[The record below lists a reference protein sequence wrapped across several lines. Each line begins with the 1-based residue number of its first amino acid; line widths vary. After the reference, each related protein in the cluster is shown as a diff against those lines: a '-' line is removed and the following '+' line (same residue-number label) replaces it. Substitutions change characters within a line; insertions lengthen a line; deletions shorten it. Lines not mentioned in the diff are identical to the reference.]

1 MSLVATPT
9 ETDVLADIARERAA
23 GLDPFGDDEFDPP
36 VIGAK
41 EVIEEADEVVAV
53 AAVADAS
60 DAANA
65 PPEKDAAA
73 VSDAEKPVGE
83 GADAAELKAKDDA
96 PWESVEDADA
106 QVAEEPQ
113 AAAAESPKDV
123 VKETVK
129 ETPEPQIPTYQ
140 TELPADYQAQR
151 GVLLK
156 EKALAM
162 KKLIDGELDLEAFS
176 VIESRVSNALED
188 LTAQRIRSETLSEA
202 NVQNQQA
209 MQQSEIRRLIAR
221 AKADVDYSKDTKA
234 QKNFDVALRTLQADP
249 DNAALEFG
257 DLVDEAHRVVLAL
270 RGGVGKVQVEL
281 AAAAAAV
288 AASAVTAPGVA
299 DPAVK
304 DVKVVKTAMPVA
316 SVAVAREKV
325 PDRQLAEK
333 APVTLRGLPV
343 ASTPNSNGDVIEQM
357 SRLSGQAY
365 QDAFAKLSPQQRRT
379 LVDEE

>member
-36 VIGAK
+36 VIGAR
-41 EVIEEADEVVAV
+41 EVIEEPDEVAAV
-53 AAVADAS
+53 AAVADADEAA
-60 DAANA
+60 DAT
-65 PPEKDAAA
+65 PEKDAAA
-73 VSDAEKPVGE
+73 DSDAEKPGGE
-83 GADAAELKAKDDA
+83 GADAAESKGTDGDQQEQAE
-96 PWESVEDADA
+96 ESAAEAVEDAQA
-106 QVAEEPQ
+106 TAPEP
-113 AAAAESPKDV
+113 

-129 ETPEPQIPTYQ
+129 EIPEPQIPTYQ

-234 QKNFDVALRTLQADP
+234 QKSFDVALRTLQADP

-257 DLVDEAHRVVLAL
+257 DLVDEAHRVVMAL
-270 RGGVGKVQVEL
+270 RGGVGKADATVP
-281 AAAAAAV
+281 ANATAAV
-288 AASAVTAPGVA
+288 PVAAPV
-299 DPAVK
+299 VK
-304 DVKVVKTAMPVA
+304 ETKVVKAATPVA
-316 SVAVAREKV
+316 PVAVAPEKV
-325 PDRQLAEK
+325 PDRHPAEK

-365 QDAFAKLSPQQRRT
+365 QDAFAKLSPQQRRS

>member
-1 MSLVATPT
+1 MSLVATPA

-41 EVIEEADEVVAV
+41 EVIEELDDAAAV
-53 AAVADAS
+53 AAAS
-60 DAANA
+60 DAT
-65 PPEKDAAA
+65 PEKDAAA
-73 VSDAEKPVGE
+73 ASDAEQQGE
-83 GADAAELKAKDDA
+83 EGGDAQPNAKDDA
-96 PWESVEDADA
+96 PPEPVEDAGVQA
-106 QVAEEPQ
+106 TQEPQ
-113 AAAAESPKDV
+113 AAAPEA

-129 ETPEPQIPTYQ
+129 EIPEPQIPTYQ
-140 TELPADYQAQR
+140 TELPADYQEQR

-156 EKALAM
+156 EKSLAM

-270 RGGVGKVQVEL
+270 RGGVGKVE
-281 AAAAAAV
+281 AAVAAAAV
-288 AASAVTAPGVA
+288 PVVVP
-299 DPAVK
+299 
-304 DVKVVKTAMPVA
+304 VVKEAKVGKAATPAAP
-316 SVAVAREKV
+316 VAVALEKV
-325 PDRQLAEK
+325 PDRQPADK

-365 QDAFAKLSPQQRRT
+365 QDAFAKLSPQQRRS

>member
-113 AAAAESPKDV
+113 AAAPELVKD
-123 VKETVK
+123 TVK
-129 ETPEPQIPTYQ
+129 EASERQIPTYQ

-151 GVLLK
+151 SVLLK
-156 EKALAM
+156 EKSLAM
-162 KKLIDGELDLEAFS
+162 KKLIDGELDLDAFS

-202 NVQNQQA
+202 NMQNQQA

-281 AAAAAAV
+281 AAAAAV

>member
-41 EVIEEADEVVAV
+41 EVIEELDEVVAV
-53 AAVADAS
+53 PATADAS
-60 DAANA
+60 DSDNA
-65 PPEKDAAA
+65 PPAKDAAA
-73 VSDAEKPVGE
+73 ISDADKPDGE
-83 GADAAELKAKDDA
+83 GADAAELKGKDGDQQEPA
-96 PWESVEDADA
+96 DESAAVAVEEA
-106 QVAEEPQ
+106 QVT
-113 AAAAESPKDV
+113 AAESPKDV

-151 GVLLK
+151 SVLLK
-156 EKALAM
+156 EKSLAM
-162 KKLIDGELDLEAFS
+162 KKLIDGELDLDAFS

-209 MQQSEIRRLIAR
+209 MQKSEIRRLIAR

-234 QKNFDVALRTLQADP
+234 QKSFDVALRTLQADP

-270 RGGVGKVQVEL
+270 RGGVGKVDATVP
-281 AAAAAAV
+281 AVAAAV
-288 AASAVTAPGVA
+288 VAPAATAPVVAASV
-299 DPAVK
+299 VK
-304 DVKVVKTAMPVA
+304 DAKVVKAASPVVPVA
-316 SVAVAREKV
+316 TEKV
-325 PDRQLAEK
+325 PDRQPAEK

-365 QDAFAKLSPQQRRT
+365 QDAFAKLSPQQRRS

>member
-41 EVIEEADEVVAV
+41 EVIEELDEVVAV
-53 AAVADAS
+53 PATADAS
-60 DAANA
+60 DSDNA
-65 PPEKDAAA
+65 PPAKDAAA
-73 VSDAEKPVGE
+73 ISDADKPDGE
-83 GADAAELKAKDDA
+83 GADAAELKGKDGDQQEPA
-96 PWESVEDADA
+96 DESAAVAVEEA
-106 QVAEEPQ
+106 QVT
-113 AAAAESPKDV
+113 AAESPKDV

-151 GVLLK
+151 SVLLK
-156 EKALAM
+156 EKSLAM
-162 KKLIDGELDLEAFS
+162 KKLIDGELDLDAFS

-234 QKNFDVALRTLQADP
+234 QKNFDVALRTLLADP

-270 RGGVGKVQVEL
+270 RGGVARVDATVPV
-281 AAAAAAV
+281 AAAV
-288 AASAVTAPGVA
+288 TVPVVAPVVKETK
-299 DPAVK
+299 AVK
-304 DVKVVKTAMPVA
+304 AATPVA
-316 SVAVAREKV
+316 PVAVALEKV
-325 PDRQLAEK
+325 PDRQPAEK

-343 ASTPNSNGDVIEQM
+343 AATPNSNGDVIEQM

-365 QDAFAKLSPQQRRT
+365 QDAFAKLSPQQRRS

>member
-36 VIGAK
+36 VMGTK
-41 EVIEEADEVVAV
+41 EVIEETDELEAVVAT
-53 AAVADAS
+53 ADAS
-60 DAANA
+60 DAVNA
-65 PPEKDAAA
+65 PPEKDAA
-73 VSDAEKPVGE
+73 VTTESGKPVGE
-83 GADAAELKAKDDA
+83 GADAAESKGTEGDQQGQVD
-96 PWESVEDADA
+96 DADA

-156 EKALAM
+156 EKSLAM

-234 QKNFDVALRTLQADP
+234 QKSFDVALRTLQADP

-270 RGGVGKVQVEL
+270 RGGVARVDATVP
-281 AAAAAAV
+281 AV
-288 AASAVTAPGVA
+288 SAVTVPVVAPVVKEA
-299 DPAVK
+299 KAVK
-304 DVKVVKTAMPVA
+304 AATPVA
-316 SVAVAREKV
+316 PVAVASV
-325 PDRQLAEK
+325 PDRQPAEK
-333 APVTLRGLPV
+333 APMTLRGLPV

-365 QDAFAKLSPQQRRT
+365 QDAFARLSPQQRRR

>member
-41 EVIEEADEVVAV
+41 EVIDEPDEPIAVSEVV
-53 AAVADAS
+53 D
-60 DAANA
+60 A
-65 PPEKDAAA
+65 PPEKDAAVA
-73 VSDAEKPVGE
+73 SDAEKQGE
-83 GADAAELKAKDDA
+83 EGIDAQPNAKDEA
-96 PWESVEDADA
+96 PAEPVEDADA
-106 QVAEEPQ
+106 QAAQEPQ
-113 AAAAESPKDV
+113 AAAPEP
-123 VKETVK
+123 VKETAK
-129 ETPEPQIPTYQ
+129 EAPEPQIPTYQ
-140 TELPADYQAQR
+140 TELPADYQEQR

-176 VIESRVSNALED
+176 AIESRVSNALED

-234 QKNFDVALRTLQADP
+234 QKSFDVVLRTLQADP

-270 RGGVGKVQVEL
+270 RGGVGKVQVDP
-281 AAAAAAV
+281 AVAAAV
-288 AASAVTAPGVA
+288 VASAVKEA
-299 DPAVK
+299 
-304 DVKVVKTAMPVA
+304 KVVKAATPAAP
-316 SVAVAREKV
+316 VAVASEKV
-325 PDRQLAEK
+325 PDRQPAEK

-365 QDAFAKLSPQQRRT
+365 QDAFAKLSPQQRRS

>member
-9 ETDVLADIARERAA
+9 ETAVLADIARERAA

-41 EVIEEADEVVAV
+41 EVIEEPDEPGSVSE
-53 AAVADAS
+53 VADAS
-60 DAANA
+60 
-65 PPEKDAAA
+65 PEKDAAA
-73 VSDAEKPVGE
+73 ASDAEKQGVE
-83 GADAAELKAKDDA
+83 GADAQPNAKDDA
-96 PWESVEDADA
+96 PPESVEDADVQAA
-106 QVAEEPQ
+106 QEPQ
-113 AAAAESPKDV
+113 AAAPEAA
-123 VKETVK
+123 KETVK
-129 ETPEPQIPTYQ
+129 EIPEPQIPTYQ
-140 TELPADYQAQR
+140 TELPADYQEQR

-156 EKALAM
+156 EKSLAM

-270 RGGVGKVQVEL
+270 RGGVGKVDATVP
-281 AAAAAAV
+281 AVAAAV
-288 AASAVTAPGVA
+288 VAPAATAPVVAASV
-299 DPAVK
+299 VK
-304 DVKVVKTAMPVA
+304 DAKVVKAASPVVPVA
-316 SVAVAREKV
+316 TEKV
-325 PDRQLAEK
+325 PDRQPAEK

-365 QDAFAKLSPQQRRT
+365 QDAFAKLSPQQRRS

>member
-9 ETDVLADIARERAA
+9 ETAVLADIARERAA

-41 EVIEEADEVVAV
+41 EVMDEPDEPV
-53 AAVADAS
+53 AASEVAEVPTEKVASADLDAQEQ
-60 DAANA
+60 D
-65 PPEKDAAA
+65 
-73 VSDAEKPVGE
+73 GE
-83 GADAAELKAKDDA
+83 GADAAPFNAKDGNA
-96 PWESVEDADA
+96 PVPVEDATA
-106 QVAEEPQ
+106 QAAEEPK
-113 AAAAESPKDV
+113 AAAPEP
-123 VKETVK
+123 VKEAVK
-129 ETPEPQIPTYQ
+129 VAPESQIPTYQ

-234 QKNFDVALRTLQADP
+234 QKSFDVALRTLQADP

-270 RGGVGKVQVEL
+270 RGGVVKVGTAV
-281 AAAAAAV
+281 AAAAV
-288 AASAVTAPGVA
+288 PVVVPV
-299 DPAVK
+299 VK
-304 DVKVVKTAMPVA
+304 EVKVVKADAVSAPAPVTAL
-316 SVAVAREKV
+316 KV
-325 PDRQLAEK
+325 PDRQPAEK

-365 QDAFAKLSPQQRRT
+365 QDAFAKLSPQQRRS

>member
-1 MSLVATPT
+1 MSLVATTT

-41 EVIEEADEVVAV
+41 EVIEELDEAVAV
-53 AAVADAS
+53 AATADAS
-60 DAANA
+60 DSANA
-65 PPEKDAAA
+65 LPEKDAAA
-73 VSDAEKPVGE
+73 ASDAEKPDGE
-83 GADAAELKAKDDA
+83 GADAEPKAMDGDQQE
-96 PWESVEDADA
+96 PIEDATA

-113 AAAAESPKDV
+113 VAAPER
-123 VKETVK
+123 VKETTK
-129 ETPEPQIPTYQ
+129 EAPESQIPTYQ

-234 QKNFDVALRTLQADP
+234 QKSFDVALRTLQADP
-249 DNAALEFG
+249 DNGVLEFG
-257 DLVDEAHRVVLAL
+257 DLVDEAHRVVLAM
-270 RGGVGKVQVEL
+270 RGGVGKVDATVP
-281 AAAAAAV
+281 AV
-288 AASAVTAPGVA
+288 AAVTVPVVAPVVKETK
-299 DPAVK
+299 AVK
-304 DVKVVKTAMPVA
+304 AATPVA
-316 SVAVAREKV
+316 PVAVALEKV
-325 PDRQLAEK
+325 PDRQPAEK

-365 QDAFAKLSPQQRRT
+365 QDAFAKLSPQQRRS

>member
-36 VIGAK
+36 VIGAR
-41 EVIEEADEVVAV
+41 EVIEEADEVVADT
-53 AAVADAS
+53 AVADTS
-60 DAANA
+60 NAANA
-65 PPEKDAAA
+65 PPEKDAAG
-73 VSDAEKPVGE
+73 VSDADKPGGE
-83 GADAAELKAKDDA
+83 GADAAESKGTDGDQQGQ
-96 PWESVEDADA
+96 VED
-106 QVAEEPQ
+106 
-113 AAAAESPKDV
+113 AAAESPKDV

-129 ETPEPQIPTYQ
+129 EIPEPQIPTYQ

-156 EKALAM
+156 EKSLAM

-234 QKNFDVALRTLQADP
+234 QKSFDVALRTLQADP
-249 DNAALEFG
+249 DNAVLEFG

-270 RGGVGKVQVEL
+270 RGGVARVDATVPV
-281 AAAAAAV
+281 AAAV
-288 AASAVTAPGVA
+288 TVPVVAPVVKETK
-299 DPAVK
+299 AVK
-304 DVKVVKTAMPVA
+304 AATPVA
-316 SVAVAREKV
+316 PVAVASEKV
-325 PDRQLAEK
+325 PDRQPAEK

-365 QDAFAKLSPQQRRT
+365 QDAFAKLSPQQRRS

>member
-41 EVIEEADEVVAV
+41 EVIEELDEVVAI
-53 AAVADAS
+53 ASVADAS

-65 PPEKDAAA
+65 PPEKDAASA
-73 VSDAEKPVGE
+73 SDAEKPGGE
-83 GADAAELKAKDDA
+83 GADAEPNAADGDQHGQ
-96 PWESVEDADA
+96 VEDANA
-106 QVAEEPQ
+106 QADQEPQ
-113 AAAAESPKDV
+113 TAASEPV
-123 VKETVK
+123 RETVK
-129 ETPEPQIPTYQ
+129 EAPEPQIPTYQ

-234 QKNFDVALRTLQADP
+234 QKSFDVALRTLQADP
-249 DNAALEFG
+249 DNGVLEFG

-270 RGGVGKVQVEL
+270 RGVVGKVDVTVP
-281 AAAAAAV
+281 AV
-288 AASAVTAPGVA
+288 AAVTVPVVAPV
-299 DPAVK
+299 VK
-304 DVKVVKTAMPVA
+304 DAKAATSVA
-316 SVAVAREKV
+316 PVAVALEKV
-325 PDRQLAEK
+325 PDRQPAEK

-365 QDAFAKLSPQQRRT
+365 QDAFAKLSPQQRRS

>member
-41 EVIEEADEVVAV
+41 EVIEELDDVVAV
-53 AAVADAS
+53 AAVADTF

-73 VSDAEKPVGE
+73 TSDAEKPGGE
-83 GADAAELKAKDDA
+83 GADAAESKGTDGDQQKPIVDGA
-96 PWESVEDADA
+96 A

-113 AAAAESPKDV
+113 SAAPESPKDV

-209 MQQSEIRRLIAR
+209 MQQSEIRRLSAR

-234 QKNFDVALRTLQADP
+234 QKSFDVALRTLQADP

-270 RGGVGKVQVEL
+270 RGGVGKVDP
-281 AAAAAAV
+281 AV
-288 AASAVTAPGVA
+288 AAVTVPVVAPV
-299 DPAVK
+299 VK
-304 DVKVVKTAMPVA
+304 EAKVVKAAKPAAPIAVA
-316 SVAVAREKV
+316 SERV
-325 PDRQLAEK
+325 PDRQPAEK

-365 QDAFAKLSPQQRRT
+365 QDAFAKLSPQQRRS

>member
-41 EVIEEADEVVAV
+41 EVIEELDEVVGV
-53 AAVADAS
+53 AAVAATADT
-60 DAANA
+60 ANA
-65 PPEKDAAA
+65 LPEKDAASA
-73 VSDAEKPVGE
+73 SDGDQQGQV
-83 GADAAELKAKDDA
+83 DDA
-96 PWESVEDADA
+96 DADA
-106 QVAEEPQ
+106 QKAEEPQ
-113 AAAAESPKDV
+113 AAAPELPKEV
-123 VKETVK
+123 VKETAK
-129 ETPEPQIPTYQ
+129 EAPEPQITQYQ

-156 EKALAM
+156 EKSLAM

-234 QKNFDVALRTLQADP
+234 QKSFDVALRTLQADP

-270 RGGVGKVQVEL
+270 RGGVGKVDATVP
-281 AAAAAAV
+281 AVAAAV
-288 AASAVTAPGVA
+288 VAPAATAPVVAASV
-299 DPAVK
+299 VK
-304 DVKVVKTAMPVA
+304 DAKVVKAASPVVPVA
-316 SVAVAREKV
+316 TEKV
-325 PDRQLAEK
+325 PDRQPAEK

-365 QDAFAKLSPQQRRT
+365 QDAFAKLSPQQRRS

>member
-41 EVIEEADEVVAV
+41 EVIEELDEVVAV
-53 AAVADAS
+53 AATADAS
-60 DAANA
+60 DSANA
-65 PPEKDAAA
+65 LPEKDAAA
-73 VSDAEKPVGE
+73 ASDAEKPDGE
-83 GADAAELKAKDDA
+83 GTDAAELKAKDDA
-96 PWESVEDADA
+96 PLEQVANEDAQA
-106 QVAEEPQ
+106 AEEPL
-113 AAAAESPKDV
+113 AAAPEP
-123 VKETVK
+123 VKEAAK
-129 ETPEPQIPTYQ
+129 EAPEPQIPTYQ

-234 QKNFDVALRTLQADP
+234 QKSFDVALRTLQSDP

-270 RGGVGKVQVEL
+270 RGGVGKVQVEP
-281 AAAAAAV
+281 AVAAAAV
-288 AASAVTAPGVA
+288 PVVAPVVKEAKVVKAESAVTPAPVPTEKVA
-299 DPAVK
+299 D
-304 DVKVVKTAMPVA
+304 
-316 SVAVAREKV
+316 
-325 PDRQLAEK
+325 RQPTDK

-365 QDAFAKLSPQQRRT
+365 QDAFAKLSPQQRRS

>member
-41 EVIEEADEVVAV
+41 EVIEELDEVVGVPAT
-53 AAVADAS
+53 ADT
-60 DAANA
+60 ANA
-65 PPEKDAAA
+65 LPEKDAASA
-73 VSDAEKPVGE
+73 SDAEKPGGE
-83 GADAAELKAKDDA
+83 GADAEPNAADGDQQGQ
-96 PWESVEDADA
+96 VEDANA
-106 QVAEEPQ
+106 QADQEPQ
-113 AAAAESPKDV
+113 TAASEPV
-123 VKETVK
+123 RETVK
-129 ETPEPQIPTYQ
+129 EAPEPQIPTYQ

-221 AKADVDYSKDTKA
+221 AKAEVDYSKDTKA
-234 QKNFDVALRTLQADP
+234 QKNFDVTLRTLQADP

-270 RGGVGKVQVEL
+270 RGGVGKVQVE
-281 AAAAAAV
+281 AAV
-288 AASAVTAPGVA
+288 AAAPAPAVTAPV
-299 DPAVK
+299 VK
-304 DVKVVKTAMPVA
+304 EAKVVKAATPAAPIAVA
-316 SVAVAREKV
+316 SEKV
-325 PDRQLAEK
+325 PDRQPAEK

-365 QDAFAKLSPQQRRT
+365 QDAFAKLSPQQRRS

>member
-41 EVIEEADEVVAV
+41 EVIEELDEPGTDAATADT
-53 AAVADAS
+53 S

-73 VSDAEKPVGE
+73 VSDAETLGGE
-83 GADAAELKAKDDA
+83 GADAATPKAKDGDQQE
-96 PWESVEDADA
+96 PVEEAAADTT
-106 QVAEEPQ
+106 EEPQ
-113 AAAAESPKDV
+113 SAAAESPKDI
-123 VKETVK
+123 VKETAK
-129 ETPEPQIPTYQ
+129 EAPEPQIPTYQ

-151 GVLLK
+151 GALLK

-162 KKLIDGELDLEAFS
+162 KKLIDGELDLDAFS

-221 AKADVDYSKDTKA
+221 AKEDVDYSKDTKA
-234 QKNFDVALRTLQADP
+234 QKSFDVALRTLQADP

-257 DLVDEAHRVVLAL
+257 DLVDEAHRVVMAL
-270 RGGVGKVQVEL
+270 RGGVGKADATVP
-281 AAAAAAV
+281 ANATAAV
-288 AASAVTAPGVA
+288 PVAAPV
-299 DPAVK
+299 VK
-304 DVKVVKTAMPVA
+304 ETKVVKAATPVA
-316 SVAVAREKV
+316 PVAVAPEKV
-325 PDRQLAEK
+325 PDRQPAEK

-365 QDAFAKLSPQQRRT
+365 QDAFAKLSPQQRRS

>member
-1 MSLVATPT
+1 
-9 ETDVLADIARERAA
+9 
-23 GLDPFGDDEFDPP
+23 
-36 VIGAK
+36 
-41 EVIEEADEVVAV
+41 
-53 AAVADAS
+53 
-60 DAANA
+60 
-65 PPEKDAAA
+65 
-73 VSDAEKPVGE
+73 
-83 GADAAELKAKDDA
+83 
-96 PWESVEDADA
+96 
-106 QVAEEPQ
+106 
-113 AAAAESPKDV
+113 
-123 VKETVK
+123 
-129 ETPEPQIPTYQ
+129 
-140 TELPADYQAQR
+140 
-151 GVLLK
+151 VLLK
-156 EKALAM
+156 EKSLAM

-234 QKNFDVALRTLQADP
+234 QKSFDVALRTLQADP

-270 RGGVGKVQVEL
+270 RGGVGKVQVDP
-281 AAAAAAV
+281 AVAAAAV
-288 AASAVTAPGVA
+288 PVFA
-299 DPAVK
+299 PAVK
-304 DVKVVKTAMPVA
+304 ETKAVKAVTPVA
-316 SVAVAREKV
+316 PVAAALEKV
-325 PDRQLAEK
+325 PDRQPAEK

-365 QDAFAKLSPQQRRT
+365 QDAFAKLSPQQRRS

>member
-41 EVIEEADEVVAV
+41 EVIEELDEVVAV
-53 AAVADAS
+53 PATADAS
-60 DAANA
+60 DSDNA
-65 PPEKDAAA
+65 PPAKDAAA
-73 VSDAEKPVGE
+73 ISDADKPDGE
-83 GADAAELKAKDDA
+83 GADAAELKGKDGDQQEPA
-96 PWESVEDADA
+96 DESAAVAVEEA
-106 QVAEEPQ
+106 QVT
-113 AAAAESPKDV
+113 AAESPKDV

-151 GVLLK
+151 SVLLK
-156 EKALAM
+156 EKSLAM
-162 KKLIDGELDLEAFS
+162 KKLIDGELDLDAFS

-234 QKNFDVALRTLQADP
+234 QKSFDVALRTLQADP

-270 RGGVGKVQVEL
+270 RGGVGKVDATVP
-281 AAAAAAV
+281 AVAAAV
-288 AASAVTAPGVA
+288 VAPAATAPVVAASV
-299 DPAVK
+299 VK
-304 DVKVVKTAMPVA
+304 DAKVVKAASPVVPVA
-316 SVAVAREKV
+316 TEKV
-325 PDRQLAEK
+325 PDRQPAEK

-365 QDAFAKLSPQQRRT
+365 QDAFAKLSPQQRRS

>member
-9 ETDVLADIARERAA
+9 ETAVLADIARERAA
-23 GLDPFGDDEFDPP
+23 GMDPFGDDEFDPP

-41 EVIEEADEVVAV
+41 EVIEDPDEVVADT
-53 AAVADAS
+53 AVADAT
-60 DAANA
+60 
-65 PPEKDAAA
+65 PEKDAAA
-73 VSDAEKPVGE
+73 VSESEKPDGE
-83 GADAAELKAKDDA
+83 GADAAKPKVEDGDQQEQAE
-96 PWESVEDADA
+96 ESAAEAVEDAQA
-106 QVAEEPQ
+106 TAPEP
-113 AAAAESPKDV
+113 

-129 ETPEPQIPTYQ
+129 ETPDPQIPTYQ

-162 KKLIDGELDLEAFS
+162 KKLIDGDLDLEAFS

-270 RGGVGKVQVEL
+270 RGGVRKVDATVP
-281 AAAAAAV
+281 AAAA
-288 AASAVTAPGVA
+288 SAEPVTAP
-299 DPAVK
+299 AVK
-304 DVKVVKTAMPVA
+304 ETKAVKSATPVA
-316 SVAVAREKV
+316 PVAVALEKV
-325 PDRQLAEK
+325 PDRQPAEK

-365 QDAFAKLSPQQRRT
+365 QDAFAKLSPQQRRS

>member
-1 MSLVATPT
+1 MSLVATPA

-41 EVIEEADEVVAV
+41 EVIEELDEVVGV
-53 AAVADAS
+53 AATADT
-60 DAANA
+60 ANA
-65 PPEKDAAA
+65 LPEKDAASA
-73 VSDAEKPVGE
+73 SDAEKPGGE
-83 GADAAELKAKDDA
+83 GADAEPNAADGDQQGQ
-96 PWESVEDADA
+96 VEDANA
-106 QVAEEPQ
+106 QADQEPQ
-113 AAAAESPKDV
+113 TAASEPV
-123 VKETVK
+123 RETVK
-129 ETPEPQIPTYQ
+129 EAPEPQIPTYQ

-221 AKADVDYSKDTKA
+221 AKAEVDYSKETKA

-257 DLVDEAHRVVLAL
+257 DLVDEAHRVVMAL
-270 RGGVGKVQVEL
+270 RGGVGKVQVEP
-281 AAAAAAV
+281 AVAAAAV
-288 AASAVTAPGVA
+288 PVVAPV
-299 DPAVK
+299 VK
-304 DVKVVKTAMPVA
+304 DVKAVKAATPAAPVA
-316 SVAVAREKV
+316 AALEKV
-325 PDRQLAEK
+325 PDRQPAEK

-365 QDAFAKLSPQQRRT
+365 QDAFAKLSPQQRRS

>member
-1 MSLVATPT
+1 MSLVATPI
-9 ETDVLADIARERAA
+9 ETDVLADIARERVA

-41 EVIEEADEVVAV
+41 EVIEELDEVVAV
-53 AAVADAS
+53 ATVDAADAP
-60 DAANA
+60 A
-65 PPEKDAAA
+65 EKDAAA
-73 VSDAEKPVGE
+73 VSDADKPGRE
-83 GADAAELKAKDDA
+83 GADAEPKATDGDQQEQ
-96 PWESVEDADA
+96 PEDA
-106 QVAEEPQ
+106 VVSLAEEPQ
-113 AAAAESPKDV
+113 TAAPV

-234 QKNFDVALRTLQADP
+234 QRSFDVALRTLQADP

-257 DLVDEAHRVVLAL
+257 DLVDEAHRVVMAL
-270 RGGVGKVQVEL
+270 RGGMGKVDATVP
-281 AAAAAAV
+281 AV
-288 AASAVTAPGVA
+288 AAVKVPFVAPV
-299 DPAVK
+299 VK
-304 DVKVVKTAMPVA
+304 EAKVVKVSAPVV
-316 SVAVAREKV
+316 VALEKV
-325 PDRQLAEK
+325 PDRQPAEK

-365 QDAFAKLSPQQRRT
+365 QDAFAKLSPQQRRS

>member
-41 EVIEEADEVVAV
+41 EVIEELDEPGT
-53 AAVADAS
+53 AAATVDTSDAADAS
-60 DAANA
+60 
-65 PPEKDAAA
+65 PEKDAAA
-73 VSDAEKPVGE
+73 VSDAETLGGE
-83 GADAAELKAKDDA
+83 GADAATPKAKDGDQQE
-96 PWESVEDADA
+96 PVEEAAADTT
-106 QVAEEPQ
+106 EEPQ

-162 KKLIDGELDLEAFS
+162 KKLIDGELDLDAFS

-221 AKADVDYSKDTKA
+221 SKGDVDYSKDTKA

-257 DLVDEAHRVVLAL
+257 DLVDEAHRVVMAL
-270 RGGVGKVQVEL
+270 RGGVGKVDATVP
-281 AAAAAAV
+281 AAAAV
-288 AASAVTAPGVA
+288 TVQVVAPV
-299 DPAVK
+299 VK
-304 DVKVVKTAMPVA
+304 EAKVVKAATPAAPIAVA
-316 SVAVAREKV
+316 SERV
-325 PDRQLAEK
+325 PDRQPAEK

-365 QDAFAKLSPQQRRT
+365 QDAFAKLSPQQRRS

>member
-41 EVIEEADEVVAV
+41 EVIEELDEVVAV
-53 AAVADAS
+53 AATADTF
-60 DAANA
+60 DAADA

-73 VSDAEKPVGE
+73 TSDAEKPGGE
-83 GADAAELKAKDDA
+83 GADAAESKGTDGDQQKPIVDGA
-96 PWESVEDADA
+96 A

-113 AAAAESPKDV
+113 SAASESPKDV

-162 KKLIDGELDLEAFS
+162 KKLIDGELDLDAFS

-234 QKNFDVALRTLQADP
+234 QKSFDVALRTLQADP
-249 DNAALEFG
+249 DNGVLEFG

-270 RGGVGKVQVEL
+270 RGVVGKVDVTVP
-281 AAAAAAV
+281 AV
-288 AASAVTAPGVA
+288 AAVTVPVVAPV
-299 DPAVK
+299 VK
-304 DVKVVKTAMPVA
+304 DAKAATSVA
-316 SVAVAREKV
+316 PVAVALEKV
-325 PDRQLAEK
+325 PDRQPAEK

-365 QDAFAKLSPQQRRT
+365 QDAFAKLSPQQRRS

>member
-1 MSLVATPT
+1 MSHVATPT

-41 EVIEEADEVVAV
+41 EVIEELDEVVGV
-53 AAVADAS
+53 AATADT
-60 DAANA
+60 ANA
-65 PPEKDAAA
+65 LPEKDAASA
-73 VSDAEKPVGE
+73 SDAEKPGGE
-83 GADAAELKAKDDA
+83 GADAEPNAADGDQQEQAE
-96 PWESVEDADA
+96 ESAAEAVEDAQA
-106 QVAEEPQ
+106 TAPEP
-113 AAAAESPKDV
+113 

-156 EKALAM
+156 EKSLAM

-234 QKNFDVALRTLQADP
+234 QKSFDVALRTLQADP

-270 RGGVGKVQVEL
+270 RGGVGKVDATVP
-281 AAAAAAV
+281 AVAAAV
-288 AASAVTAPGVA
+288 VAPAATAPVVAASV
-299 DPAVK
+299 VK
-304 DVKVVKTAMPVA
+304 DAKVVKAASPVVPVA
-316 SVAVAREKV
+316 TEKV
-325 PDRQLAEK
+325 PDRQPAEK

-365 QDAFAKLSPQQRRT
+365 QDAFAKLSPQQRRS

>member
-41 EVIEEADEVVAV
+41 EVIEEADEAAV
-53 AAVADAS
+53 AATADASDAS

-73 VSDAEKPVGE
+73 VSDAETPGGE
-83 GADAAELKAKDDA
+83 GADAEPKTGDGDQQEQAEDG
-96 PWESVEDADA
+96 SA
-106 QVAEEPQ
+106 QAVEEPLV
-113 AAAAESPKDV
+113 AAPER
-123 VKETVK
+123 VKEITK
-129 ETPEPQIPTYQ
+129 EAPESQIPTYQ

-270 RGGVGKVQVEL
+270 RGGVGKVDATVP
-281 AAAAAAV
+281 AVAAAV
-288 AASAVTAPGVA
+288 VAPAATAPVVAASV
-299 DPAVK
+299 VK
-304 DVKVVKTAMPVA
+304 DAKVVKAASLVA
-316 SVAVAREKV
+316 PAAAEKIV
-325 PDRQLAEK
+325 DRQPAEK

-365 QDAFAKLSPQQRRT
+365 QDAFAKLSPQQRRS

>member
-41 EVIEEADEVVAV
+41 EVIEAADELLAVVAT
-53 AAVADAS
+53 ADAS
-60 DAANA
+60 DAADA
-65 PPEKDAAA
+65 PPDKDVAA
-73 VSDAEKPVGE
+73 VSDSEKSDGE
-83 GADAAELKAKDDA
+83 GAAAAELKAEDDA
-96 PWESVEDADA
+96 PLELVEDADA
-106 QVAEEPQ
+106 LAADEPKVT
-113 AAAAESPKDV
+113 APEP

-209 MQQSEIRRLIAR
+209 MQQSEIRRLISR

-234 QKNFDVALRTLQADP
+234 QKSFDVALRTLQADP
-249 DNAALEFG
+249 ENVALEFG
-257 DLVDEAHRVVLAL
+257 DLVDEAHRVVMAL
-270 RGGVGKVQVEL
+270 RGGVGKVDPAV
-281 AAAAAAV
+281 AAAAV
-288 AASAVTAPGVA
+288 PVAAPVVKETK
-299 DPAVK
+299 AVK
-304 DVKVVKTAMPVA
+304 AAIPVA
-316 SVAVAREKV
+316 PAAVSSEKV
-325 PDRQLAEK
+325 PDRQPAER

-365 QDAFAKLSPQQRRT
+365 QDAFAKLSPQQRRS